1 MVRVAPH
8 PSRSARLL
16 ASVLLMLP
24 LLAACSEQKKEHAE
38 EVRPV
43 RVQTVAFET
52 SRESLKLAGTLAPR
66 LEAPLAFQVTGKLS
80 TRPVDVGTRVTPGM
94 LIGKLEA
101 EDFALQLRRA
111 QAQVA
116 SSEADLKRLQADLTR
131 YEALK
136 TSMVFTQATYDQRAA
151 AASVAQQTLIGA
163 RSQVA
168 IAERQ
173 LNYTS
178 LTAETGGIVTAVLA
192 EPGQVVAAGQAI
204 VRVARDEELEVSVPI
219 PENRLAD
226 ARAARDPRVTLWAEP
241 EKSYRV
247 QLRELAASADPQT
260 RTYLAKYSLLDQ
272 PQTAKMGM
280 TATLMLAKGDGVP
293 VASLPL
299 SAIFQQGDKP
309 AVWVVDAGKGS
320 VALKPVT
327 VAAYHQD
334 AVLLASGVKDGD
346 LVVTAGV
353 HRVDPGIKVRIL
365 GAAPVKG
372 Q

>member
-1 MVRVAPH
+1 MVRLALSS
-8 PSRSARLL
+8 SRTAHLL
-16 ASVLLMLP
+16 VGGLLMLP
-24 LLAACSEQKKEHAE
+24 LLAGCSKEKKAHVE

-43 RVQTVAFET
+43 RVQAVTFET
-52 SRESLKLAGTLAPR
+52 GRETLKLAGTLAPR

-80 TRPVDVGTRVTPGM
+80 ARPVDVGSRVTPG
-94 LIGKLEA
+94 LVIGRLES
-101 EDFALQLRRA
+101 EDFALQLRRS
-111 QAQVA
+111 QALVISA
-116 SSEADLKRLQADLTR
+116 EADLKRLQADLKR

-151 AASVAQQTLIGA
+151 AASMAQQTLIGA

-173 LNYTS
+173 MNYTT
-178 LTAETGGIVTAVLA
+178 LTADTGGIVTAVLA
-192 EPGQVVAAGQAI
+192 ELGQVIAAGQAI
-204 VRVARDEELEVSVPI
+204 VRVARDEELEVSVPV
-219 PENRLAD
+219 PENRLAE
-226 ARAARDPRVTLWAEP
+226 ARDATEARVTLWSEP
-241 EKSYRV
+241 DKTYRV
-247 QLRELAASADPQT
+247 RLRELAASADPQS
-260 RTYLAKYSLLDQ
+260 RTYLAKYALLDQ

-280 TATLMLAKGDGVP
+280 TATLMLTKSDTNP

-299 SAIFQQGDKP
+299 SSVFQQGDKP
-309 AVWVVDAGKGS
+309 AVWVVDAAKGS
-320 VALKPVT
+320 VSLKPVT

-334 AVLLASGVKDGD
+334 AVLLSGGVQPGD

-353 HRVDPGIKVRIL
+353 HRIDPGIRVRIL

>member
-1 MVRVAPH
+1 MLRLALSS
-8 PSRSARLL
+8 SRTGRLL
-16 ASVLLMLP
+16 TGVLLTLP
-24 LLAACSEQKKEHAE
+24 LLAACSDVKKAHVE

-43 RVQTVAFET
+43 RVQAVTFEAG
-52 SRESLKLAGTLAPR
+52 RETLKLAGTLAPR
-66 LEAPLAFQVTGKLS
+66 LEAPLAFQVAGKLS
-80 TRPVDVGTRVTPGM
+80 ARPVDIGTRVTPGL
-94 LIGKLEA
+94 LIGKLDA
-101 EDFALQLRRA
+101 EDFVLQLGRA

-116 SSEADLKRLQADLTR
+116 SAEADLRRLQADLKR

-168 IAERQ
+168 IAARQ
-173 LNYTS
+173 MNYTT
-178 LTAETGGIVTAVLA
+178 LTADTGGIVTAVLA
-192 EPGQVVAAGQAI
+192 EPGQVIAAGQAV
-204 VRVARDEELEVSVPI
+204 VRVARDEELEVSVPV

-226 ARAARDPRVTLWAEP
+226 AQAGSDARVTLWSEP
-241 EKSYRV
+241 NKSYRV
-247 QLRELAASADPQT
+247 RLRELAASADPQT
-260 RTYLAKYSLLDQ
+260 RTYLAKYTLLDQ

-280 TATLMLAKGDGVP
+280 TATVMLAKGDTTP

-299 SAIFQQGDKP
+299 SSLFQQGDKP
-309 AVWVVDAGKGS
+309 AVWVVDAAKGS
-320 VALKPVT
+320 VSLKPVT

-334 AVLLASGVKDGD
+334 AVILSGGVQPGD
-346 LVVTAGV
+346 LVATAGV
-353 HRVDPGIKVRIL
+353 HRIDPGIKVRIL